1 MIGLDR
7 IMKTPGVVAA
17 GQFDNQGNV
26 IRSVGNLSDEIMKL
40 TAKWCAENTANLEEH
55 TQTFTEKSNMEWAPL
70 TGWAVWGGKYT
81 VYVVHNTGVII
92 ETKKADFNQLRVDL
106 LLPEPTGG
114 NPMLSGL

>member
-7 IMKTPGVVAA
+7 IMKIPGVVAA
-17 GQFDNQGNV
+17 GQFDVEGNV
-26 IRSVGNLSDEIMKL
+26 IRSVGDVPKETMDL
-40 TAKWCAENTANLEEH
+40 TAQWCAQMTANLDEH
-55 TQTFTEKSNMEWAPL
+55 VQTFGKKSEMELTPL

-81 VYVVHNTGVII
+81 VYVVNNTGVII

-106 LLPEPTGG
+106 LSPEPTGG